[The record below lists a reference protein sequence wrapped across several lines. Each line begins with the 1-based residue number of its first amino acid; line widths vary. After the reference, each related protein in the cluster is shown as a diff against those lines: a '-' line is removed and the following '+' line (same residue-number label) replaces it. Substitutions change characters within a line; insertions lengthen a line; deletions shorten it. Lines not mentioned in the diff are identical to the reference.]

1 VEDGSD
7 LSQRI
12 LSAARELF
20 FERGFERT
28 QLRAIAA
35 KAGTSESGILR
46 VYHSKDGL
54 LRAVYAWCWA
64 EINDLVDEAM
74 ARVRQDDADPRDLLL
89 ELARTV
95 LGFYHAYPA
104 WTSFMLGHFGQRAT
118 SGLGDA
124 EGVDA
129 RIDTAV
135 KNEYHR
141 YLQRIFDLCSAI
153 ADTHPC
159 LERGGVTR
167 AALAEV
173 VTSILYGVQTSWHM
187 ADQDR
192 GALHRVTLDEALSA
206 LRFFLYPEN
215 LDQTPGVR
223 MRQNAA
229 AGMSVTK

>member
-1 VEDGSD
+1 VENGSD

-12 LSAARELF
+12 LTAARELF
-20 FERGFERT
+20 LERGFAKT
-28 QLRAIAA
+28 QLWAIAA
-35 KAGTSESGILR
+35 RAGTSESGILR

-74 ARVRQDDADPRDLLL
+74 ARARRDDADPRDLLL

-95 LGFYHAYPA
+95 LGFYHADPA

-129 RIDTAV
+129 RIDTVV
-135 KNEYHR
+135 KSEYHR
-141 YLQRIFDLCSAI
+141 YIQHISDLCSVI
-153 ADTHPC
+153 ADSHPC

-167 AALAEV
+167 AALAEF

-187 ADQDR
+187 ADQDP
-192 GALHRVTLDEALSA
+192 GALHRITLDEALSA
-206 LRFFLYPEN
+206 LRFFLYPEGF
-215 LDQTPGVR
+215 DHVPGVR
-223 MRQNAA
+223 ARQDA
-229 AGMSVTK
+229 VT